1 MDTKRKRSPWQ
12 WVPSLYFSE
21 GIPYI
26 IVNTVSML
34 IFKQLGMSND
44 LIAFFTSFLMFPWV
58 LKPLWTPVVDIY
70 GTKKRWVLGTQFGM
84 GVLFALAV
92 FAMPLAFAVQLL
104 LIIFIFLAIFSAT
117 HDAAADGFYIV
128 SLEPEQQ
135 AFFTGVRST
144 FYRISM
150 VVAQGGVVLLAG
162 LVQQATGIEKLEFE
176 ISGKADTVQV
186 AAFENADVGVSVA
199 GVWYQDKFDAL
210 DASVTAYNLNVSPA
224 DEWEIPSSDSADAI
238 IYGVVLSLDLKT
250 PLNGSPRQL
259 VMASISGSDLK
270 VVNGDRLIFNP
281 EFEGKPLLVIL
292 KTNKG
297 AEEIYAGVTVQ
308 GGNFILAWMV
318 ALGAMAA
325 LYLVLPLYHKFAM
338 PLERTSQSKV
348 SSLNEFFH
356 EFGEAFVSFFKKD
369 KIVIIL
375 MFILL
380 YRFAESQLLKIGSL
394 FLVDSTVK
402 GGLGLSNSEY
412 GIAYGTFGV
421 LSLLVG
427 GIVGGWALSRKGLR
441 YWMLPMALALNLSDL
456 AYVYL
461 ATVLPE
467 SMVAI
472 TLAIIFEQLGYGF
485 GFAAYMLFMI
495 YVASDSGKYSTS
507 HFAIMTGFMALGM
520 MLPGM
525 FAGKMQMDMFAGNY
539 ELFFWWVMVATL
551 VSIGIT
557 LVAMRIVPH
566 SFGRPEEKSE

>member
-1 MDTKRKRSPWQ
+1 MDKKSKRSPWL
-12 WVPSLYFSE
+12 WVPSLYFAE
-21 GIPYI
+21 GIPYV

-34 IFKQLGMSND
+34 IFKQLGMDNA

-70 GTKKRWVLGTQFGM
+70 GTKKRWVLCTQFGM
-84 GVLFALAV
+84 GLLFMVAV

-104 LIIFIFLAIFSAT
+104 LAVFVLMAVFSAT

-162 LVQQATGIEKLEFE
+162 LIQQATGIDKLEFE
-176 ISGKADTVQV
+176 MSGRADTIQV
-186 AAFENADVGVSVA
+186 ATAENADVELSVA
-199 GVWYQDKFDAL
+199 GVWHSADFEKLTQSIAE
-210 DASVTAYNLNVSPA
+210 YNLHTSE
-224 DEWEIPSSDSADAI
+224 DEWIAPTLEMSESM
-238 IYGVVLSLDLKT
+238 YGVVLKLHLKT
-250 PLNGSPRQL
+250 PLNGTPRQL
-259 VMASISGSDLK
+259 SMASISGSDFK
-270 VVNGDRLIFNP
+270 VVDGDRLIFKP
-281 EFEGKPLLVIL
+281 EFEGKPLLVVL
-292 KTNKG
+292 KG
-297 AEEIYAGVTVQ
+297 RGVEEVTAGVTVQ
-308 GGNFILAWMV
+308 GGNFILAWMI
-318 ALGAMAA
+318 ALGAVAV
-325 LYLVLPLYHKFAM
+325 LYLLLPLYHRFSM
-338 PLERTSQSKV
+338 PKERTSERKV
-348 SSLNEFFH
+348 TTFNAFYH
-356 EFGEAFVSFFKKD
+356 EFSEAFVSFFKKD
-369 KIVIIL
+369 HIGVIL

-394 FLVDSTVK
+394 FLVDAGVK

-412 GIAYGTFGV
+412 GVAYGTFGV
-421 LSLLVG
+421 LSLLAG
-427 GIVGGWALSRKGLR
+427 GIIGGWALSRKGLR
-441 YWMLPMALALNLSDL
+441 YWMLPMALALNISDL

-467 SMVAI
+467 SIVVV

-485 GFAAYMLFMI
+485 GFTAYMLFMI

-525 FAGKMQMDMFAGNY
+525 FAGKIQQDWFSGNY
-539 ELFFWWVMVATL
+539 VIFFWWVMCATL
-551 VSIGIT
+551 VSIAVT
-557 LVAMRIVPH
+557 LAAARIVPH
-566 SFGRPEEKSE
+566 TFGKPEK